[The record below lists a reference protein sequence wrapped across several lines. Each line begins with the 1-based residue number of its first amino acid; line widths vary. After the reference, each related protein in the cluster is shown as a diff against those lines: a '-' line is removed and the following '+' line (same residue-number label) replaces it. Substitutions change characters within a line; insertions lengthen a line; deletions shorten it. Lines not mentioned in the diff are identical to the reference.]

1 MLIIR
6 GLKLNVN
13 NKNTPMIE
21 QYLTIKNQYQD
32 VLLFYRMGDFY
43 ELFFDDAVIASK
55 ALDITLTKRGKSNG
69 MDIPMCGVPFHSAD
83 NYLPRLI
90 KKGFNVAVC
99 EQIET
104 PEQAKISGK
113 KGPLK
118 REVVRIISPGTITE
132 DNLLESKLN
141 NFLGA
146 IINLNSSISIS
157 WVDVS
162 TGYFKSRNFL
172 KQNQNQL
179 LNNFLL
185 RMNFSELLISEEMKL
200 DIIAKEWHSIL
211 KRQPSNIFH
220 YSTSMKQICSYYSII
235 SLDGIGVFS
244 IGEIITAGVLL
255 SYLNLTQCGNI
266 PILSMIKSETENSF
280 LEIDYFT
287 QKSLEIVRNLS
298 GEINGSL
305 ISCIDD
311 TITSSGARL
320 LKQRITEPFYD
331 IKSINDKYDLIDWFI
346 KNRKC
351 ASKYKNHL
359 KNIPDLERS
368 LSRISSS
375 RGGPRDLLLISKGF
389 LNIYEIYEDLT
400 KFNKNLKKPYLF
412 RSIIQDLEID
422 YSLFFNIKNSF
433 KIDVPLLAKEGGF
446 IKDGN
451 NIELDYFRN
460 LRANEFKEIVK
471 LQKHYSEVSKV
482 NSLKIKHNKVLGY
495 HIEVRAIHDLALR
508 NIDQFIH
515 RQTTAQTSRFTTIE
529 LNEIEDQIQNSF
541 YEATKIELDIFNE
554 FIDQTI
560 NIGRQILNVASCIS
574 ELDISIMVANHAQI
588 RNYVR
593 PNISNDKTL
602 EIIDG
607 RHPVVENQMTFSE
620 KNFISNDCFLNES
633 DYIWLITGPNM
644 AGKSTYLRQNA
655 LIIIMAQAG
664 LYVPAKKANI
674 GIFDKIFSRVGASD
688 DLAKGQSTFMIEM
701 IETSAILNTS
711 TERSLVILDE
721 IGRGTATFDG
731 LAIAWSVLDYL
742 HNSIKPRTLFAT
754 HYHELTT
761 LKHKLQN
768 LSCHKMVIKEWNDT
782 IIFMHKINQGEADK
796 SYGIHVAQLAGLPTQ
811 VINKAKKLLRKLE
824 SNSNKQ
830 NINELDNIS
839 EDLSLFNNN
848 KIFFNEF
855 DKLDVDQISP
865 REALEVIY
873 KMKSLR
879 QSHE

>member
-1 MLIIR
+1 M
-6 GLKLNVN
+6 NVK

-21 QYLTIKNQYQD
+21 QYLSIKNQYKD

-55 ALDITLTKRGKSNG
+55 ALDITLTKRGRANG

-99 EQIET
+99 EQTET
-104 PEQAKISGK
+104 PEQVKASGK

-132 DNLLESKLN
+132 DNLLESTTN

-146 IINLNSSISIS
+146 IINLNNSISIS

-162 TGYFKSRNFL
+162 TGSFKSRNFN
-172 KQNQNQL
+172 KKNNQINQNQL

-185 RMNFSELLISEEMKL
+185 RMNFSELLISEQMKL
-200 DIIAKEWHSIL
+200 DFIAEEWHSII

-220 YSTSMKQICSYYSII
+220 YSSSMRQICSYYSIV

-244 IGEIITAGVLL
+244 DGEIITAGVLL
-255 SYLNLTQCGNI
+255 SYLNLTQCGKI
-266 PILSMIKSETENSF
+266 PILSMIKSENENSF

-287 QKSLEIVRNLS
+287 QKSLEIVKNLS
-298 GEINGSL
+298 GKSEGSL

-320 LKQRITEPFYD
+320 LKQRIVEPFYD
-331 IKSINDKYDLIDWFI
+331 IKQINEQYDLIDWFL
-346 KNRKC
+346 KNRQC
-351 ASKYKNHL
+351 ALQYKNNL

-368 LSRISSS
+368 LSRISSL
-375 RGGPRDLLLISKGF
+375 RGSPKDLVLISKGF

-400 KFNKNLKKPYLF
+400 KFNKDLKKPNILNTI
-412 RSIIQDLEID
+412 SQNLEID
-422 YSLFFNIKNSF
+422 YSLFFNIQSAF
-433 KIDVPLLAKEGGF
+433 KTDTSLLAKEGGF
-446 IKDGN
+446 IKDGY
-451 NIELDYFRN
+451 NIKLDH
-460 LRANEFKEIVK
+460 LRKLRDNEFNEIIQ
-471 LQKHYSEVSKV
+471 LQKNYAEVSKV
-482 NSLKIKHNKVLGY
+482 NSLKIKNNRVLGY
-495 HIEVRAIHDLALR
+495 HIEVRAMHDLSLR
-508 NIDQFIH
+508 NTDQFIH

-529 LNEIEDQIQNSF
+529 LNEIENQIQNSF
-541 YEATKIELDIFNE
+541 YEATKIEMDIFNS
-554 FIDQTI
+554 FTKQII
-560 NIGRQILNVASCIS
+560 NIGSQILKIASSIS
-574 ELDISIMVANHAQI
+574 ELDISIMVASQAQV
-588 RNYVR
+588 RNYIR
-593 PNISNDKTL
+593 PNISDDKIL

-607 RHPVVENQMTFSE
+607 RHPVVENQMISSE
-620 KNFISNDCFLNES
+620 NSFISNHCILNES

-655 LIIIMAQAG
+655 LIVIMAQAG

-742 HNSIKPRTLFAT
+742 HNKIKPRTLFAT
-754 HYHELTT
+754 HYHELTS
-761 LKHKLQN
+761 LKEKLEN
-768 LSCHKMVIKEWNDT
+768 LSCHKMAIKEWNDT
-782 IIFMHKINQGEADK
+782 IIFMHKINKGEADK
-796 SYGIHVAQLAGLPTQ
+796 SYGIHVAQLAGLPTE
-811 VINKAKKLLRKLE
+811 VIQRAKILLSKLE
-824 SNSNKQ
+824 NDSNEKKIDVWE
-830 NINELDNIS
+830 NILQDLPLPNDNE
-839 EDLSLFNNN
+839 
-848 KIFFNEF
+848 IFFKEF
-855 DKLDVDQISP
+855 DKIEADQISP
-865 REALEVIY
+865 REALDIIY

-879 QSHE
+879 QSNE

>member
-1 MLIIR
+1 M
-6 GLKLNVN
+6 NVK

-21 QYLTIKNQYQD
+21 QYLSIKNQYKD

-55 ALDITLTKRGKSNG
+55 ALDITLTKRGRANG

-99 EQIET
+99 EQTET
-104 PEQAKISGK
+104 PEQVKASGK

-132 DNLLESKLN
+132 DNLLESTTN

-146 IINLNSSISIS
+146 IINLNNSISIS

-162 TGYFKSRNFL
+162 TGSFKSRNFD
-172 KQNQNQL
+172 KKNNQINQNQL

-185 RMNFSELLISEEMKL
+185 RMNFSELLISEQMKL
-200 DIIAKEWHSIL
+200 DFIAEEWHSII

-220 YSTSMKQICSYYSII
+220 YSSSMRQICSYYSIV

-244 IGEIITAGVLL
+244 DGEIITAGVLL
-255 SYLNLTQCGNI
+255 SYLNLTQCGKI
-266 PILSMIKSETENSF
+266 PILSMIKSENENSF

-287 QKSLEIVRNLS
+287 QKSLEIVKNLS
-298 GEINGSL
+298 GKSEGSL

-320 LKQRITEPFYD
+320 LKQRIVEPFYD
-331 IKSINDKYDLIDWFI
+331 IKQINEQYDLIDWFL
-346 KNRKC
+346 KNRQC
-351 ASKYKNHL
+351 ALQYKNNL

-368 LSRISSS
+368 LSRISSL
-375 RGGPRDLLLISKGF
+375 RGSPKDLVLISKGF

-400 KFNKNLKKPYLF
+400 KFNKDLKKPNILNAI
-412 RSIIQDLEID
+412 SQNLEID
-422 YSLFFNIKNSF
+422 YSLFFNIQSAF
-433 KIDVPLLAKEGGF
+433 KTDTSLLAKEGGF
-446 IKDGN
+446 IKDGY
-451 NIELDYFRN
+451 NIKLDH
-460 LRANEFKEIVK
+460 LRKLRDNEFNEIIQ
-471 LQKHYSEVSKV
+471 LQKNYVEVSKV
-482 NSLKIKHNKVLGY
+482 NSLKIKNNRVLGY
-495 HIEVRAIHDLALR
+495 HIEVRAMHDLSLR
-508 NIDQFIH
+508 NTDQFIH

-529 LNEIEDQIQNSF
+529 LNEIENQIQNSF
-541 YEATKIELDIFNE
+541 YEATKIEMDIFNS
-554 FIDQTI
+554 FTKQII
-560 NIGRQILNVASCIS
+560 NIGSQILKIASSIS
-574 ELDISIMVANHAQI
+574 ELDISIMVASQAQV
-588 RNYVR
+588 RNYIR
-593 PNISNDKTL
+593 PNISDDKIL

-607 RHPVVENQMTFSE
+607 RHPVVENQMISSE
-620 KNFISNDCFLNES
+620 NSFISNHCILNES

-655 LIIIMAQAG
+655 LIVIMAQAG
-664 LYVPAKKANI
+664 LYVPAKEANI

-742 HNSIKPRTLFAT
+742 HNKIKPRTLFAT
-754 HYHELTT
+754 HYHELTS
-761 LKHKLQN
+761 LKEKLEN
-768 LSCHKMVIKEWNDT
+768 LSCHKMAIKEWNDT
-782 IIFMHKINQGEADK
+782 IIFMHKINKGEADK
-796 SYGIHVAQLAGLPTQ
+796 SYGIHVAQLAGLPTE
-811 VINKAKKLLRKLE
+811 VIQRAKILLSKLE
-824 SNSNKQ
+824 NDSNEKKIDVWE
-830 NINELDNIS
+830 NILQDLPLPNDNE
-839 EDLSLFNNN
+839 
-848 KIFFNEF
+848 IFFKEF
-855 DKLDVDQISP
+855 DKIEADQISP
-865 REALEVIY
+865 REALDIIY

-879 QSHE
+879 QSNE

>member
-1 MLIIR
+1 M
-6 GLKLNVN
+6 NVK

-21 QYLTIKNQYQD
+21 QYLSIKNQYKD

-55 ALDITLTKRGKSNG
+55 ALDITLTKRGRANG

-99 EQIET
+99 EQTET
-104 PEQAKISGK
+104 PEQVKASGK

-132 DNLLESKLN
+132 DNLLESTTN

-146 IINLNSSISIS
+146 IINLNNSISIS

-162 TGYFKSRNFL
+162 TGSFKSRNFN
-172 KQNQNQL
+172 KKNNQINQNQL

-185 RMNFSELLISEEMKL
+185 RMNFSELLISEQMKL
-200 DIIAKEWHSIL
+200 DFIAEEWHSII

-220 YSTSMKQICSYYSII
+220 YSSSMRQICSYYSIV

-244 IGEIITAGVLL
+244 DGEIITAGVLL
-255 SYLNLTQCGNI
+255 SYLNLTQCGKI
-266 PILSMIKSETENSF
+266 PILSMIKSENENSF

-287 QKSLEIVRNLS
+287 QKSLEIVKNLS
-298 GEINGSL
+298 GKSEGSL

-320 LKQRITEPFYD
+320 LKQRIVEPFYD
-331 IKSINDKYDLIDWFI
+331 IKQINEQYDLIDWFL
-346 KNRKC
+346 KNRQC
-351 ASKYKNHL
+351 ALQYKNNL

-368 LSRISSS
+368 LSRISSL
-375 RGGPRDLLLISKGF
+375 RGSPKDLVLISKGF

-400 KFNKNLKKPYLF
+400 KFNKDLKKPNILNAI
-412 RSIIQDLEID
+412 SQNLEID
-422 YSLFFNIKNSF
+422 YSLFFNIQSAF
-433 KIDVPLLAKEGGF
+433 KTDTSLLAKEGGF
-446 IKDGN
+446 IKDGY
-451 NIELDYFRN
+451 NIKLDH
-460 LRANEFKEIVK
+460 LRKLRDNEFNEIIQ
-471 LQKHYSEVSKV
+471 LQKNYAEVSKV
-482 NSLKIKHNKVLGY
+482 NSLKIKNNRVLGY
-495 HIEVRAIHDLALR
+495 HIEVRAMHDLSLR
-508 NIDQFIH
+508 NTDQFIH

-529 LNEIEDQIQNSF
+529 LNEIENQIQNSF
-541 YEATKIELDIFNE
+541 YEATKIEMDIFNS
-554 FIDQTI
+554 FTKQII
-560 NIGRQILNVASCIS
+560 NIGSQILKIASSIS
-574 ELDISIMVANHAQI
+574 ELDISIMVASQAQV
-588 RNYVR
+588 RNYIR
-593 PNISNDKTL
+593 PNISDDKIL

-607 RHPVVENQMTFSE
+607 RHPVVENQMISSE
-620 KNFISNDCFLNES
+620 KPFISNHCILNES

-655 LIIIMAQAG
+655 LIVIMAQAG
-664 LYVPAKKANI
+664 LYVPAKEANI

-742 HNSIKPRTLFAT
+742 HNKIKPRTLFAT
-754 HYHELTT
+754 HYHELTS
-761 LKHKLQN
+761 LKEKLEN
-768 LSCHKMVIKEWNDT
+768 LSCHKMAIKEWNDT
-782 IIFMHKINQGEADK
+782 IIFMHKINKGEADK
-796 SYGIHVAQLAGLPTQ
+796 SYGIHVAQLAGLPTE
-811 VINKAKKLLRKLE
+811 VIQRAKILLSKLE
-824 SNSNKQ
+824 NDSNEKKIDVWE
-830 NINELDNIS
+830 NILQDLPLPNDNE
-839 EDLSLFNNN
+839 
-848 KIFFNEF
+848 IFFKEF
-855 DKLDVDQISP
+855 DKIEADQISP
-865 REALEVIY
+865 REALDIIY

-879 QSHE
+879 QSNE